1 MTRSRGG
8 AELRSGAHTGPQ
20 QHVAGPLQGRR
31 GRRWPAPRKDTG
43 QQGTGH
49 HGHPLSHPGQ
59 WLPRAHNSVTARFG
73 GSSGFASP
81 RTSQGTVRGYLNV
94 IDSRASVTFS
104 KASLTV
110 SLTLAMTLPAESSA
124 LIV

>member
-1 MTRSRGG
+1 MHKSDPLYGVYGSKSHNAGRGDRSRPT
-8 AELRSGAHTGPQ
+8 ER
-20 QHVAGPLQGRR
+20 AG
-31 GRRWPAPRKDTG
+31 
-43 QQGTGH
+43 
-49 HGHPLSHPGQ
+49 
-59 WLPRAHNSVTARFG
+59 TARFG

-81 RTSQGTVRGYLNV
+81 RASQGTVRGYLNV

-110 SLTLAMTLPAESSA
+110 SLTLAMTLPTESSA